1 MIYEITISAEVLE
14 RMLTQGAKAPKT
26 EVIEGGLPKG
36 SKLISATLIDDETVK
51 FLFVNE
57 KHHGKEILNP
67 VIQTEHDTK
76 FKSLK

>member
-26 EVIEGGLPKG
+26 EVIENGLPKE
-36 SKLISATLIDDETVK
+36 SKLISVSLIDDNDVK